1 MTDAT
6 VLADALCE
14 AGIVEEIDGG
24 FYVVSDHPK
33 QFICDAG
40 PLRVYDEHLITD
52 WRVAGRVLEKC
63 GEAQL
68 YWDDVDFGCELVT
81 GIGLTQG
88 KGSVDGYARLGLPRA
103 IIEAWYAAV
112 EGEGDGTNT

>member
-6 VLADALCE
+6 KLADALVE
-14 AGIVEEIDGG
+14 AGIVEEIADG

-52 WRVAGRVLEKC
+52 WRVAGACLKAWPTTINTEQLDMTLDEMLRDPAAICEAFTQALEREKSH
-63 GEAQL
+63 G
-68 YWDDVDFGCELVT
+68 
-81 GIGLTQG
+81 
-88 KGSVDGYARLGLPRA
+88 
-103 IIEAWYAAV
+103 
-112 EGEGDGTNT
+112 